1 MPVVW
6 QISALACGILKS
18 IISIFFWIC
27 YSVMQSLSWKNS
39 EYFERQQNLIS
50 LPGLLFV
57 LVVHAALFYVL
68 WNQRL
73 IPAPDQ
79 VVTLFAELI
88 TPSIPRAAPEALP
101 EPVPAKLQPAKKPVV
116 KPKQERLVAKAPA
129 IPKQEYAEVVPEPL
143 PAPIREQTR
152 ESRSLPDA
160 APAQMPTG
168 PMTLASELSVSCP
181 KLSPPAYPAI
191 SRRMG
196 EEGKLVLRVE
206 LDESGRIDDAKVLNS
221 SGYERLDT
229 AALAAVKS
237 WHCNPSL
244 RNGQPVR
251 AIALQPFNFVLQG
264 N

>member
-1 MPVVW
+1 
-6 QISALACGILKS
+6 
-18 IISIFFWIC
+18 
-27 YSVMQSLSWKNS
+27 MQSLSWKNS
-39 EYFERQQNLIS
+39 EYSERQQRLIS

-57 LVVHAALFYVL
+57 LVVHAALFYFL

-73 IPAPDQ
+73 IPTPDQ
-79 VVTLFAELI
+79 AVTLFAELI
-88 TPSIPRAAPEALP
+88 APSIPRAAPEALP
-101 EPVPAKLQPAKKPVV
+101 EPVPVKLQPAKKPVV
-116 KPKQERLVAKAPA
+116 KPKQERLVAKAPV
-129 IPKQEYAEVVPEPL
+129 IPKQEYIESAPEPAPVTA
-143 PAPIREQTR
+143 PAPEQM
-152 ESRSLPDA
+152 EKSGSLPDS

-168 PMTLASELSVSCP
+168 PVTLTSELSVSCP
-181 KLSPPAYPAI
+181 KLSPPTYPAI

-206 LDESGRIDDAKVLNS
+206 LDESGRIDEAKILNS

-229 AALAAVKS
+229 AALTAVKN

-251 AIALQPFNFVLQG
+251 AVALQPFNFVLQG